1 MNSIVEL
8 LQEIMRNPNVEASV
22 QREASALLMKVS
34 PADHPSR
41 SVLDAL
47 FGGVGVGL

>member
-41 SVLDAL
+41 HLFNDV
-47 FGGVGVGL
+47 FGGPWGGL